1 MTPTPDAGK
10 QPIALNQA
18 TTQAKDLIGK
28 IDAQNNSTK
37 LLNNLQMPDEKETQ
51 HFLKAQQDEVANS
64 LASEANAKLVK
75 DLKTLSAVLEAKQN
89 LKTQEMSD
97 LVSNLNQK
105 QPAVQATNTWQQPQH
120 LAGTP
125 NQAATQPNLQVYPSI
140 AKNSTEVAYPQPS
153 LQVAAIA

>member
-1 MTPTPDAGK
+1 
-10 QPIALNQA
+10 
-18 TTQAKDLIGK
+18 
-28 IDAQNNSTK
+28 
-37 LLNNLQMPDEKETQ
+37 MPDEKEAQ

-105 QPAVQATNTWQQPQH
+105 
-120 LAGTP
+120 
-125 NQAATQPNLQVYPSI
+125 
-140 AKNSTEVAYPQPS
+140 
-153 LQVAAIA
+153 

>member
-1 MTPTPDAGK
+1 
-10 QPIALNQA
+10 
-18 TTQAKDLIGK
+18 
-28 IDAQNNSTK
+28 
-37 LLNNLQMPDEKETQ
+37 MPDEKETQ

-105 QPAVQATNTWQQPQH
+105 QPAVQATTTW
-120 LAGTP
+120 
-125 NQAATQPNLQVYPSI
+125 
-140 AKNSTEVAYPQPS
+140 
-153 LQVAAIA
+153 